1 MAFNLFCGY
10 VFFSKRLILLG
21 VKKESLGCGILCS
34 GTIICDS
41 VSTSVVSVGS
51 LFPVHC
57 NETVG
62 ASKQISFG
70 CLLASFFFLYLLSE
84 LMISSFNIFDTC

>member
-1 MAFNLFCGY
+1 
-10 VFFSKRLILLG
+10 LLG
-21 VKKESLGCGILCS
+21 VKKKSLGYGILCS

-41 VSTSVVSVGS
+41 VSTSFVSVGS

-57 NETVG
+57 NEAVG

-70 CLLASFFFLYLLSE
+70 CLLASFFFFFVFALRTNDYLQVSLSF
-84 LMISSFNIFDTC
+84 LFLTCLILAT

>member
-70 CLLASFFFLYLLSE
+70 CLLASFFFFVFAL
-84 LMISSFNIFDTC
+84 